1 MTELSQ
7 VILRDYQVRKTKK
20 QKNFFITLMKEH
32 FPSLRAEEPRG
43 LFHTR
48 NLILGNPEN
57 ARVVLSAH
65 YDTCALLP
73 FPNFLTPLNLPFY
86 LLYQL
91 LLVAVYCLLIWGVQ
105 HWVAAMAGE
114 ALGLAAALIL
124 FFWAFW
130 LLLFG
135 PANRHTA
142 NDNTSGVITL
152 MECYAAMSE
161 EQRQNVCLVFFDLE
175 EAGLIGS
182 SNFRRTHKEAM
193 KDKLLLNFDCVSD
206 GDTFLLV
213 SSHPA
218 RERYGEALTASFLP
232 KEGALHPPCLFLPG
246 ALPLRS
252 GTLSRLRCA
261 GEFSHRPGAG
271 DVYGAHPHPAGHR
284 FRGGEYRLS
293 EGRRARPAGAA
304 LTFYQAQWFFLFPS
318 PHLFSYY
325 ISRQRGEPARFRELR

>member
-7 VILRDYQVRKTKK
+7 LILKDYQVRKTQK
-20 QKNFFITLMKEH
+20 QKTRFIALMKEH
-32 FPSLRAEEPRG
+32 FPQLRVEETRG

-48 NLILGNPEN
+48 NLILGNPES

-65 YDTCALLP
+65 YDTCAVLP

-91 LLVAVYCLLIWGVQ
+91 LIVAVCCLLVWGAQ
-105 HWVAAMAGE
+105 RWVTSMAGE
-114 ALGLAAALIL
+114 ALGLAVALVL
-124 FFWAFW
+124 FLGVFW

-152 MECYAAMSE
+152 IECYAAMSE

-182 SNFRRTHKEAM
+182 SNFRKTHKEAM

-213 SSHPA
+213 GSRPA
-218 RERYGEALTASFLP
+218 RERYGEAFTASFLP
-232 KEGALHPPCLFLPG
+232 KEELTTRLV
-246 ALPLRS
+246 S
-252 GTLSRLRCA
+252 SSRVLYP
-261 GEFSHRPGAG
+261 S
-271 DVYGAHPHPAGHR
+271 DQAHFPV
-284 FRGGEYRLS
+284 S
-293 EGRRARPAGAA
+293 AA
-304 LTFYQAQWFFLFPS
+304 LAS
-318 PHLFSYY
+318 
-325 ISRQRGEPARFRELR
+325 FRTIPVLGLYVGRIHTPRDTVFEEENIAYLKEGVLSLLERL